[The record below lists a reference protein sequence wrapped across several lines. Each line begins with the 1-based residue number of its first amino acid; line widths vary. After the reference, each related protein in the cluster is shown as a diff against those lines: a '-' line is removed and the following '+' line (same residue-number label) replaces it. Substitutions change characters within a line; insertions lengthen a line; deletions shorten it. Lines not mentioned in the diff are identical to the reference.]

1 MNSWYR
7 YIAII
12 GLVILI
18 TPCNLLGQKEK
29 KKTVKLRVEYFKDH
43 NNQESLVATLRIK
56 EKRYVPLINVDVSF
70 YSTNDSTNILLDNVT
85 SNEMGEAVFLISD
98 NNPKIF
104 KDSLGL
110 ITFKVEYKGN
120 TSNKGAKKNLSVKQI
135 NMDVSFFQKDTIKYI
150 DINVQE
156 IGIEDHVTPIK
167 YLEVGL
173 YIKGT
178 FSLLNI
184 AEVET
189 DENGKAIVEFP
200 IDMPGDTLGVLTIVA
215 QVEENDLFGTVKSN
229 GKINWGIPVP
239 LAIEKQRGLGDT
251 DAPLW
256 MVYTLIILLSAVWLH
271 YLYVIF
277 LIVKIKLVAKETIV

>member
-1 MNSWYR
+1 MNNWYR

-12 GLVILI
+12 GLVVLI

-29 KKTVKLRVEYFKDH
+29 KKTVKLRVDYVKDD
-43 NNQESLVATLRIK
+43 NKTESIVATLRIK
-56 EKRYVPLINVDVSF
+56 EKRYVPLTDVDVLF
-70 YSTNDSTNILLDNVT
+70 YSINDSLSILLDKVR
-85 SNEMGEAVFLISD
+85 SNEIGEAVFLID
-98 NNPKIF
+98 DNPKIF

-110 ITFKVEYKGN
+110 MTFKVEYKSI
-120 TSNKGAKKNLSVKQI
+120 TANKGAKKNIIVKQI

-150 DINVQE
+150 DVNVQE
-156 IGIEDHVTPIK
+156 IGIEDQTTPIK
-167 YLEVGL
+167 DLEIGI

-189 DENGKAIVEFP
+189 DENGNAVIEFP

-215 QVEENDLFGTVKSN
+215 QVEEHDLFGTVKSN

-256 MVYTLIILLSAVWLH
+256 MVYTLIFLLSAVWLH

-277 LIVKIKLVAKETIV
+277 LIVKIKLAAKEPIV